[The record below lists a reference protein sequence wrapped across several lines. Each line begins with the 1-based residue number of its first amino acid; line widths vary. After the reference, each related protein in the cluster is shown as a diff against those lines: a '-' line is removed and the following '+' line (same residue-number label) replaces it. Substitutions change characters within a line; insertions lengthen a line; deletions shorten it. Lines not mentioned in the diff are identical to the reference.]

1 MLLPPAATRLI
12 IVLVVLAVRNL
23 PGRLATALARSLLH
37 VGCTG
42 YRVLIDRFARSALS
56 AWELD
61 CHALVDHHIAGQPPS
76 WVIREYP
83 LITGSV
89 SPIGHVAGTRGSI
102 GALGH
107 LGISDRLGSADGHPV
122 RSSDDRLGSDRG

>member
-83 LITGSV
+83 LITGPV
-89 SPIGHVAGTRGSI
+89 SPVGHVAGTRGSMWHWAILAKAI
-102 GALGH
+102 GWALLTAMRCGRATT
-107 LGISDRLGSADGHPV
+107 G
-122 RSSDDRLGSDRG
+122 